1 MINTDRKPNNNTLDS
16 LSFLATH
23 RKGSLFEE
31 DLNICTT
38 QIQEKITGKR
48 ILVIGGAG
56 SIGAATIHEIVP
68 FSPEALHVVDT
79 NENNLAELVR
89 GIRNNNQV
97 FDVSDFRT
105 LPLDFGSSVMQRFV
119 AEQIPYD
126 MIFNFAAIK
135 HVRSEKDVYSI
146 LQMIDTNVLKP
157 ARLLKWLAEKG
168 DLKSY
173 FCVSTDKAA
182 NPTNLMGA
190 TKRLMEHII
199 FSSAVI
205 PELSAR
211 TTSARFANVAFSD
224 GSLLYSWIKRMESR
238 QPLAVP
244 GGTRRFFISLQE
256 AGKICLIAA
265 ACANDKHLLIPRF
278 SPQTDLKELQ
288 SIAESFLRFHGY
300 EPRLYNVETDAK
312 ANIESDIAETKYPLL
327 ITPLDTV
334 GEKPDEEFLGE
345 GEHIVETGL
354 VDLLEVQYKSCDR
367 ENLQRFLS
375 AAMKWVSDPRGSI
388 TKKAIIS
395 SISSVIPELSHKESE
410 KTLDERM

>member
-1 MINTDRKPNNNTLDS
+1 MKNTDRIPNNNTLDN

-23 RKGSLFEE
+23 RKESLFEG
-31 DLNICTT
+31 DLNICTS
-38 QIQEKITGKR
+38 QIQEGITGKR

-56 SIGAATIHEIVP
+56 SIGSSTIHEIVP
-68 FSPEALHVVDT
+68 FRPKALHVVDT

-89 GIRNNNQV
+89 GIRNSSQV
-97 FDVSDFRT
+97 FDVPDFRT

-119 AEQIPYD
+119 AEQAPYD
-126 MIFNFAAIK
+126 MVLNFAAIK
-135 HVRSEKDVYSI
+135 HVRSEKDIYSI

-190 TKRLMEHII
+190 TKRLMEHVI
-199 FSSAVI
+199 FSNAAT

-244 GGTRRFFISLQE
+244 GSTRRFFISLRE

-265 ACANDKHLLIPRF
+265 ACANNKHLLIPRF
-278 SPQTDLKELQ
+278 STQTDIKELQ
-288 SIAESFLRFHGY
+288 PIAENFLRFHGY
-300 EPRLYNVETDAK
+300 EPRLYKVETEAK

-334 GEKPDEEFLGE
+334 GEKPYEEFVGE
-345 GEHIVETGL
+345 GEHIFETGL
-354 VDLLEVQYKSCDR
+354 VDLLEVQYKQCDR
-367 ENLQRFLS
+367 ENLLRFLS
-375 AAMKWVSDPRGSI
+375 TAMKWVSDPRGSI
-388 TKKAIIS
+388 TKKEIIF
-395 SISSVIPELSHKESE
+395 SISSVIPELSHKESG
-410 KTLDERM
+410 KTLDDRM